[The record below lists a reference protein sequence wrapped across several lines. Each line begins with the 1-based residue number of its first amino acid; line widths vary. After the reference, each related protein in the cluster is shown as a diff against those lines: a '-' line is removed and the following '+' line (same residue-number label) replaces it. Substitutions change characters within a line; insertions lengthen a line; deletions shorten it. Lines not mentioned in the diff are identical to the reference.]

1 MDENSQKEQI
11 EIEYLKDN
19 VRSYLGIMKSMK
31 AKSVRSNGGPTDI
44 GAVVCLRYMIPHED
58 DVYADGWGSSFVDGD
73 DMGRFV
79 VVEFPEGKL
88 IEDVASL
95 TRFAGENG
103 KPAESMLDLLK
114 EFYAKRGVFP
124 QHVALLG
131 DSIAANK
138 ISDEEDA
145 EFSNWIKSHGDL
157 SAQEIFMSDPFA
169 SKYISEALSVLIM
182 DDHGRI
188 ARSICRYSYG
198 EKVKPPMPL
207 YEEEDIEYIGLVY
220 NQTKEF
226 VIGQRAVRDM
236 VLFYAMC
243 EDEEI
248 ATR

>member
-1 MDENSQKEQI
+1 MNENSQTEQI

-19 VRSYLGIMKSMK
+19 VKSYLGIMKSMK

-95 TRFAGENG
+95 TSFAGEHRR
-103 KPAESMLDLLK
+103 PSESMLDLLK
-114 EFYAKRGVFP
+114 EFYSKRKVFP
-124 QHVALLG
+124 HHVALLG
-131 DSIAANK
+131 DSIAAK
-138 ISDEEDA
+138 EIGEEADA
-145 EFSNWIKSHGDL
+145 EFEDWIKSHDDW
-157 SAQEIFMSDPFA
+157 SAQEIFMNDPFA
-169 SKYISEALSVLIM
+169 SKYLSEALSVMIM
-182 DDHGRI
+182 DDHGRM
-188 ARSICRYSYG
+188 ARTVCRYSYG
-198 EKVKPPMPL
+198 EEVKPPMPT
-207 YEEEDIEYIGLVY
+207 YEEVEVEYLGLVQ
-220 NQTKEF
+220 NQTNEF
-226 VIGQRAVRDM
+226 VVSQRVIRDM

-248 ATR
+248 ATK